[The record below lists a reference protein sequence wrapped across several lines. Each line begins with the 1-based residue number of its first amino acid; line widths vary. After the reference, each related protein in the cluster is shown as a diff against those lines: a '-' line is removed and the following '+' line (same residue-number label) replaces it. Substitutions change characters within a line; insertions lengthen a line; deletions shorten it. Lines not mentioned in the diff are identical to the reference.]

1 MAKLEIRCPVC
12 AKWDNIEILDNMAKN
27 AKKGL
32 LAINISPGMIC
43 DHSFIAYVDKNL
55 IVRDCLIADFKI
67 EAFDTEMAQNE
78 DDKTLPETESI
89 KFDLV
94 KLNISEKLMA
104 FIFRA
109 IFLGEKIILI
119 SEDQFLYN
127 HVVNF
132 FKYTTRD
139 LFKIDL
145 NFISETNYRKKYEEY
160 DDCLIFKNND
170 IFHDAYKII
179 NSKKLSV
186 ERSIAKKFFAEY
198 DHTTGLIIVRNEIQ
212 KAFEYSKALT
222 EFLTGYQKQ
231 TFTAKILM
239 KHITERQGERI
250 QKDYLIFLL
259 EIVKNYFKV
268 AVPKITG
275 VSNFLGTL

>member
-222 EFLTGYQKQ
+222 EFLTGY
-231 TFTAKILM
+231 
-239 KHITERQGERI
+239 
-250 QKDYLIFLL
+250 
-259 EIVKNYFKV
+259 
-268 AVPKITG
+268 
-275 VSNFLGTL
+275 